1 MAMLR
6 ASLLCVG
13 ITVLAAAVLAART
26 GPVAAGTG
34 PPPTQG
40 TLIISWPGDTNC
52 DHEFD
57 ATDALVVLQYLV
69 RLIPFQNCLRG
80 SDVTCD
86 GVRDA
91 RDVLAL
97 LRHTVALSVTRPAG
111 CPPIGSAE
119 QYQFGSTVTQQEAD
133 LVQNAVAVASIFFQ
147 QNFELSTG
155 AFSIV
160 LDSDLDALAAAYA
173 ENVAIPVATAR
184 DALETDGSGT
194 GQTATFIYTGHATW
208 TNATDGFVRESII
221 VRELFRIFEHE
232 LIGLP
237 GLFREADSQTP
248 YGGPR
253 WLIEGSA
260 TWVQNVV
267 VYAHKS
273 LLPCQQ
279 VHNTAQLQTMES
291 WTGMKTHPNSAAL
304 ASMAVDYFID
314 QYSLKALADIW
325 FHVGEGE
332 SWQSA
337 FHDATG
343 VTISDFYTNFAAYRV
358 VRCP

>member
-1 MAMLR
+1 MLR

-13 ITVLAAAVLAART
+13 ITLLAAAVLAARS

-52 DHEFD
+52 DHAID

-86 GVRDA
+86 SVRDA

-111 CPPIGSAE
+111 CPPIGPAE
-119 QYQFGSTVTQQEAD
+119 QYQFGSTVTAQEAE
-133 LVQNAVAVASIFFQ
+133 LVHDAVAVASIFFQ
-147 QNFELSTG
+147 QNFEVSTG

-160 LDSDLDALAAAYA
+160 LDSDLDALATAYA
-173 ENVAIPVATAR
+173 ENVSIPFATAR
-184 DALETDGSGT
+184 DALETNGSGT

-208 TNATDGFVRESII
+208 TSAADDFARESII
-221 VRELFRIFEHE
+221 VHELFRIFEHE

-237 GLFREADSQTP
+237 GLFREADNQTP

-267 VYAHKS
+267 IYAHKS
-273 LLPCQQ
+273 RLPCVALQ
-279 VHNTAQLQTMES
+279 NTGALQTMAT
-291 WTGMKTHPNSAAL
+291 WTGMKTHANSAAL
-304 ASMAVDYFID
+304 ASMAVDYLID
-314 QYSLKALADIW
+314 QVSLKALADLW

-337 FHDATG
+337 FRAAAG

-358 VRCP
+358 VLCP